1 MSYLAWVTVGFTYLL
16 MVWGNL
22 VSSTKSGLGCQDT
35 WPSCGG
41 TFFPGLSF
49 EVVMEWG
56 HRLLAATAGILILA
70 TVIRILRSPLPNTST
85 LKRSGKVLLI
95 LLVAQILL
103 GALTVVLGLSP
114 LVSTIHLVTATLVLS
129 GLIGVAC
136 ASTWPIESFKHP
148 TPINQIGLI
157 MMMSQFILGGFVRHT
172 HAGLACPNFP
182 NCKIGFLP
190 APWTLEGTLAF
201 GHRWLG
207 VMIATYFI
215 YLALQ
220 LKRRSSWI
228 IAGLGLFQVLLG
240 IFTVLTTL
248 STSIRAIHAALGYGI
263 WAILFYQAVRMG
275 EMDWLFHEHSRTAT

>member
-22 VSSTKSGLGCQDT
+22 VSSTKSGLGCQDS

-56 HRLLAATAGILILA
+56 HRLLAAAAGILIIA
-70 TVIRILRSPLPNTST
+70 TVIRILRSPLPKTSS
-85 LKRSGKVLLI
+85 LKRSGKILLI

-114 LVSTIHLVTATLVLS
+114 LVSTIHLVTATMVFS

-136 ASTWPIESFKHP
+136 ASTWPIESFQERAP
-148 TPINQIGLI
+148 VNQYGLA
-157 MMMSQFILGGFVRHT
+157 MLLTQFILGGFVRHM

-182 NCKIGFLP
+182 HCMVGYLP
-190 APWTLEGTLAF
+190 SPWTIEGTLAF

-207 VMIATYFI
+207 VAIAAYFI
-215 YLALQ
+215 YLAVQ
-220 LKRRSSWI
+220 LKRQSSWI

-240 IFTVLTTL
+240 ILTVLTTL
-248 STSIRAIHAALGYGI
+248 STSIRAVHAALGYGI
-263 WAILFYQAVRMG
+263 WAVLFYQAVRMG
-275 EMDWLFHEHSRTAT
+275 EMDWVFHERSSTTT